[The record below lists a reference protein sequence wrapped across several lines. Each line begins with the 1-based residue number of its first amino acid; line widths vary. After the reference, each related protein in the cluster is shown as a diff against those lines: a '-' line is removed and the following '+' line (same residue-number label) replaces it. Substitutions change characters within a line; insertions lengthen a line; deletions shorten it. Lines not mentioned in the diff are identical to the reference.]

1 MKYSN
6 MKNNETFK
14 YAVGFLHIR
23 WTSPDHTKMTLH
35 MIECISKKK
44 NCSRN
49 DNLQSR
55 SAMIISRLR
64 CSRFCEQ
71 T

>member
-44 NCSRN
+44 K
-49 DNLQSR
+49 LQ
-55 SAMIISRLR
+55 
-64 CSRFCEQ
+64 
-71 T
+71 